1 MVSAPGSLRSVHS
14 NKVVL
19 KVLELN
25 RFNNKVIINMNI
37 VLYLANKFSNLQQIE
52 DLFIAKIAR

>member
-25 RFNNKVIINMNI
+25 RLNNKVIINMNI